1 MKKLWFV
8 LVLGLSLILSAC
20 GAAKPSTTIN
30 VSMTDFQFQPASFIV
45 PAGKEITVNAVNTG
59 AVVHNF
65 VIMNAGTDAGEIF
78 DDEDIPNV
86 YWEVEIDPGGEA
98 HVTFT
103 APTTPGDYQLV
114 CRTSGHVA
122 AGMTGTITVVADE

>member
-45 PAGKEITVNAVNTG
+45 LAGKEITVNAVNTG

-86 YWEVEIDPGGEA
+86 YWEVEINPGGEA

-103 APTTPGDYQLV
+103 APTAPGDYQLV
-114 CRTSGHVA
+114 CRTPGHVA